1 MILRQTDII
10 IYRIKHELVRG
21 GQWAFSKRK
30 IRLNYINREYKMTG
44 NSADFVSVISSDLRG
59 STTSTQAF
67 PISKVS

>member
-1 MILRQTDII
+1 MILRRTDII
-10 IYRIKHELVRG
+10 IYRIKHKLVRG

-44 NSADFVSVISSDLRG
+44 NGADFVSVISSDLRG

-67 PISKVS
+67 PNFF